1 MTTQITKDA
10 SPRLPRPADY
20 TPYSNRILANAG
32 QSVSTRNLWLLALA
46 VALSALGLIALSF
59 ILPTN

>member
-1 MTTQITKDA
+1 MTTQITKDS

-46 VALSALGLIALSF
+46 VFLSGLGLIALSF
-59 ILPTN
+59 MLPTN

>member
-1 MTTQITKDA
+1 VTTQITKDS

-32 QSVSTRNLWLLALA
+32 RSVSTRNLWLLALA
-46 VALSALGLIALSF
+46 VALSAIGLIALSF
-59 ILPTN
+59 MLPTN

>member
-1 MTTQITKDA
+1 VTTQITKDS

-32 QSVSTRNLWLLALA
+32 RSVSTRNLWLLALA

-59 ILPTN
+59 MLPTN

>member
-1 MTTQITKDA
+1 MTTQITTDS

-46 VALSALGLIALSF
+46 VFLSGLGLLVLSF

>member
-1 MTTQITKDA
+1 MTTQITKDS

-32 QSVSTRNLWLLALA
+32 RSVSTRNLWLLALA
-46 VALSALGLIALSF
+46 VALSAIGLIALSF
-59 ILPTN
+59 MLPTN

>member
-1 MTTQITKDA
+1 MTTWITKE
-10 SPRLPRPADY
+10 SNPRLPRPADY
-20 TPYSNRILANAG
+20 THYSNRILANAG

-59 ILPTN
+59 MLPTN

>member
-1 MTTQITKDA
+1 MTTEITRST

-32 QSVSTRNLWLLALA
+32 PRVSTRNLWLLALA
-46 VALSALGLIALSF
+46 VVLSIVGLIALALM
-59 ILPTN
+59 LPTR

>member
-1 MTTQITKDA
+1 MTTQITKDS

-46 VALSALGLIALSF
+46 VVLSGLGLLVLSS